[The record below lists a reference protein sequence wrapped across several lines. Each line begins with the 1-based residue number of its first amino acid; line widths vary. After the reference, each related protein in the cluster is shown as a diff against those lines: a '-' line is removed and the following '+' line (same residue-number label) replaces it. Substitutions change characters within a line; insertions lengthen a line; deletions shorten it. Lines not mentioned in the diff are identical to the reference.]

1 MEKLNIA
8 VLISGSGT
16 NLQALI
22 DAVECG
28 DIRANL
34 SLVVSNRK
42 NAYGLKRA
50 ENAGIKTFHLANKD
64 EDFDHRLLDLLQKEE
79 IDLVVL
85 AGYLRMI
92 DKSLVEAYRNKII
105 NIHPSLLPAFGGKGY
120 YGIRVHERVYEKGCK
135 VSGCTT
141 HFVDED
147 TDTGPIILQ
156 KAVDIGE
163 LAGPGEIQDRV
174 LEEEHKLLVET
185 VKLFVEDRLILE
197 DKRVKIR
204 SN

>member
-22 DAVECG
+22 DAIDSGE
-28 DIRANL
+28 IRANL

-50 ENAGIKTFHLANKD
+50 EKSGIKTFYLANKD
-64 EDFDHRLLDLLQKEE
+64 EDFDYRLLDLLKKEE

-120 YGIRVHERVYEKGCK
+120 YGIRVHEKVYEKGCK

-141 HFVDED
+141 HFVDEN

-156 KAVDIGE
+156 RSVDIGD
-163 LAGPGEIQDRV
+163 LSGPGEIQDRV

-185 VKLFVEDRLILE
+185 VKLFVEDKLILE